1 MADTAGTDSAAE
13 TRTAYGGDWFWICGA
28 AASIAAIVVA
38 AVWTVIC
45 KWPASPNP
53 AAGGDHVVYIVCA
66 MGALGATVQMSGA
79 LAYYVGAG
87 LFDRRWLVWYALRP
101 FLGAALALIVYF
113 TTVGGLL
120 KESGGGLNLFGV
132 AGLAGVAGL
141 FTRAAMDKLRDGLQ
155 EREQGEDKGK
165 GKEDKPEALA
175 LAGFDPAT
183 LAVAQTGQ
191 PLKIKGSGFT
201 AKTSVTF
208 DGEVLT
214 PNPVT
219 ATELTVMVPA
229 AKLATA
235 RTVQVLAKDGGTK
248 SEPKDFVIT

>member
-1 MADTAGTDSAAE
+1 MADTAGTDSAPE
-13 TRTAYGGDWFWICGA
+13 PRTAYGCDWVWICGA
-28 AASIAAIVVA
+28 AVSIAAIVVA

-66 MGALGATVQMSGA
+66 MGALGATIQMSGA
-79 LAYYVGAG
+79 LAYYVGKG

-141 FTRAAMDKLRDGLQ
+141 FTRAAMDKLRDGL
-155 EREQGEDKGK
+155 EGK
-165 GKEDKPEALA
+165 SEGKNDKPAALA
-175 LAGFDPAT
+175 LTGFDPAT
-183 LAVAQTGQ
+183 LAVGQ
-191 PLKIKGSGFT
+191 ADKSLKIKGSGFT

-208 DGEVLT
+208 DGQSLT
-214 PNPVT
+214 PTSVT
-219 ATELTVMVPA
+219 ATELTVSVPA
-229 AKLATA
+229 AKLAAA
-235 RTVQVLAKDGGTK
+235 RTVTVEVKDEGAQSK
-248 SEPKDFVIT
+248 SKNFVVST